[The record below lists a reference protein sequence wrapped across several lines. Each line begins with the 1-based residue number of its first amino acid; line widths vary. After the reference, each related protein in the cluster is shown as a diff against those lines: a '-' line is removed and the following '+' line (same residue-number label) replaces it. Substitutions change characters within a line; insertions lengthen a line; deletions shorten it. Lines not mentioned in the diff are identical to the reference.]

1 MKKTTIKIKFV
12 KLSNN
17 GVHLLIKPR
26 INHMP
31 GILIVDTGASN
42 TVFDKTR
49 IERLIPDPKFKQV
62 DKMSTGLGTS
72 SMESHSVVIDQFQ
85 LGEILL
91 RKLKVM
97 VLDLSHVNASY
108 EEMNLKAIDGVIGGD
123 ILKKYNAVIDYKKKI
138 LALEVPSVQR

>member
-26 INHMP
+26 INHRQ
-31 GILIVDTGASN
+31 GILLIDTGASN

-108 EEMNLKAIDGVIGGD
+108 EEMNMKAIDGVIGGD

-138 LALEVPSVQR
+138 LALEIPSVQR